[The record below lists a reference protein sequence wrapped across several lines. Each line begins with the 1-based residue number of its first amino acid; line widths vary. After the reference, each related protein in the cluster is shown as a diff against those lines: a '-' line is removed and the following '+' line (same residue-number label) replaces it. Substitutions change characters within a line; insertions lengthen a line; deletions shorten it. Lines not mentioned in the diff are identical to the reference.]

1 MAFWPVDTNNRHGL
15 HSGIHAGL
23 IHNPIPTQDALEN
36 TSIMRPIGLLTNQSK
51 YCARNMEKSPR
62 IKWTN
67 KSVKAFADNADPIE
81 AIEKAARAL
90 VLKARESGW
99 SGPPFNPLKIAD
111 LLDVKIEA
119 NSNIGDARLIQTPKG
134 AKIEF
139 NPLQARERLRFSI
152 AHEVA
157 HLLFSDWHEQI
168 RNRETKRGKGDN
180 WQLEMLC
187 NIAASEFVLPIGS
200 LSEISPA
207 LPLEKLM
214 IRRREYDVSAEA
226 FLIRLANISAE
237 PIVVFF
243 ATPKSTQKT
252 GRTYRVDYFVSSPT
266 APRIWLYGAE
276 VPADSVIRNCTAI
289 GYTDRSIES
298 WVSGTDTE
306 VECVGIPSY
315 PGSTYPRVAVLVR
328 FNESREDRH
337 PIKFVHGNV
346 LDPRGQGLKILCQV
360 VNDRAAKWG
369 GGVARQAAKKF
380 PDAEVDFSL
389 KIRNVPR
396 SERLGSAVFTEGD
409 EEIIIASLV
418 AQDGYGP
425 SKSPRIRYAALE
437 QSLTVVTARAIDDGA
452 SIHMPRIGMGEA
464 GGEWSIISE
473 MIENV
478 MVRAGLPV
486 TIYDLPPKREQFE
499 LI

>member
-1 MAFWPVDTNNRHGL
+1 MDT
-15 HSGIHAGL
+15 S
-23 IHNPIPTQDALEN
+23 
-36 TSIMRPIGLLTNQSK
+36 S
-51 YCARNMEKSPR
+51 R

-67 KSVKAFADNADPIE
+67 KSVKAFAKNADPID
-81 AIEKAARAL
+81 AIEKAARSL

-99 SGPPFNPLKIAD
+99 NGPPFNPLKIAD
-111 LLDVKIEA
+111 LLDVEIEA
-119 NSNIGDARLIQTPKG
+119 NSSIGDARLVQTATG

-139 NPLQARERLRFSI
+139 NPLQARERVRFSI

-168 RNRETKRGKGDN
+168 RNRDTKRDKGDN

-187 NIAASEFVLPIGS
+187 NIAASEFVLPIGG
-200 LSEISPA
+200 LSESSSVP
-207 LPLEKLM
+207 PLENLM

-226 FLIRLANISAE
+226 FLIRLAKISIE

-243 ATPKSTQKT
+243 ATPKFTHKT
-252 GRTYRVDYFVSSPT
+252 GRTYRIDYFVSSPT
-266 APRIWLYGAE
+266 APRVWLFGAE
-276 VPADSVIRNCTAI
+276 VPADSVIHNCTAI

-298 WVSGTDTE
+298 WVSGSDTE
-306 VECVGIPSY
+306 MECVGIPSY

-328 FNESREDRH
+328 FEKPREDRH
-337 PIKFVHGNV
+337 PVKFVHGDV

-380 PDAEVDFSL
+380 PDAEMDFSL
-389 KIRNVPR
+389 KIRSVPR
-396 SERLGSAVFTEGD
+396 SERLGAAVFTRGD
-409 EEIIIASLV
+409 EDIVIASLV
-418 AQDGYGP
+418 AQDGYGQ

-437 QSLTVVTARAIDDGA
+437 LCLATVTARAINDGA
-452 SIHMPRIGMGEA
+452 SVHMPRIGMGEA
-464 GGEWSIISE
+464 GGDWSIIAE
-473 MIENV
+473 MIENT

-486 TIYDLPPKREQFE
+486 IIYDLPPKREQFE
-499 LI
+499 LM